1 MDNSMV
7 HKCSWLEQGS
17 LGSQVPGAEHY
28 LVHVRC
34 SVLGKGKNVFYLGT
48 FHFNKPWKYLHW
60 SSKKGYFSNFRSNAI
75 WQLPFY
81 NTAFLTVSSALAT
94 TLLIYATTVVVLSL
108 ANRRVWNIDIRTFL
122 LFPLQKQSIPLHR
135 LKEKNNP
142 NRDPWLILII
152 FSHRH
157 ETII

>member
-142 NRDPWLILII
+142 NRDPWRILII